1 MALLT
6 VIRLTRDAKQRK
18 SQAFTRRLYV
28 KNKNRINM
36 KKTVFVIGL
45 FLAFAL
51 GSVNA
56 QQYALI
62 DMEYILNRVPGYEN
76 ANKQLESLS
85 GKWQGEI
92 DKEVEIVDAMYK
104 KYQADL
110 AFLAGEEK
118 TKRENEIV
126 AKENEIQQLR
136 NRYFGAQGELFKR
149 QEELIKPIQDNIYE
163 AVKEIA
169 TAAGYTVVVDR
180 ASATSIIFASP
191 SIDISDQVLT
201 RLGY

>member
-1 MALLT
+1 M
-6 VIRLTRDAKQRK
+6 
-18 SQAFTRRLYV
+18 
-28 KNKNRINM
+28 
-36 KKTVFVIGL
+36 GL
-45 FLAFAL
+45 FFVCAI
-51 GSVNA
+51 GNTSA

-62 DMEYILNRVPGYEN
+62 DMEYILKRIPSYEN

-85 GKWQGEI
+85 KKWQDEI
-92 DKEVEIVDAMYK
+92 DKEVSVVDAMYK

-126 AKENEIQQLR
+126 AKENSIQELR
-136 NRYFGAQGELFKR
+136 NQYFGAQGALFEQQGK
-149 QEELIKPIQDNIYE
+149 LIKPIQDTIYE

-169 TAAGYTVVVDR
+169 AASGYSVVVDR
-180 ASATSIIFASP
+180 ASASSIIFASP
-191 SIDISDQVLT
+191 SIDISDQVLS

>member
-1 MALLT
+1 MKRTLL
-6 VIRLTRDAKQRK
+6 I
-18 SQAFTRRLYV
+18 
-28 KNKNRINM
+28 
-36 KKTVFVIGL
+36 IGL
-45 FLAFAL
+45 LISL
-51 GSVNA
+51 TMSSTYA

-62 DMEYILNRVPGYEN
+62 DMEYILERIPAYES

-85 GKWQGEI
+85 AEWQKKV
-92 DKEVEIVDAMYK
+92 DAEVEIVNALYK

-110 AFLAGEEK
+110 ALLAGTEK

-126 AKENEIQQLR
+126 AKENAIQELR
-136 NRYFGAQGELFKR
+136 NQYFGPQGELFKQ
-149 QEELIKPIQDNIYE
+149 QEALIKPIQDNIYE

-169 TAAGYTVVVDR
+169 TSRGYTVVVDR

-191 SIDISDQVLT
+191 GIDISDQVLS